1 MDTPLST
8 LPDPPARPLR
18 FADIQALVADDAAR
32 VDALIRTRLASS
44 VALINQVGE
53 HIIAGGKRLRPLV
66 VLLAARAVAGA
77 DGAGASGADPDRQGA
92 VAAAAIIEFIHT
104 ATLLHDDVVDDSDR
118 RRGQA
123 TANALFGNA
132 ASVLVG
138 DFLYTRSFQLM
149 VGTGSM
155 PLMRLLADTTN
166 AIAEGEVLQLL
177 HLNNPDTSQEDYL
190 RVIERKTAILFAAA
204 AELGP
209 LLAGAAAEQQQG
221 LRRYGHCLGMAFQI
235 ADDLLDYVA
244 DESRLGKQL
253 GDDLAEGKPTMP
265 LIHALEHADADEAAL
280 LRTAIREGGRA
291 HMPAVLAAIQR
302 HGSLEHARRQAHAWA
317 DEAEAALAV
326 LPDSPARQA
335 LAFLARFA
343 IARQS

>member
-1 MDTPLST
+1 MGIGRAGPLPVACAAALGPPGTPGRAGLRRT
-8 LPDPPARPLR
+8 YNAPVFHRHGHPLEHTARPACRPLR

-32 VDALIRTRLASS
+32 VDALIRTRQASS

-166 AIAEGEVLQLL
+166 AIAEGEYCSCC
-177 HLNNPDTSQEDYL
+177 T
-190 RVIERKTAILFAAA
+190 
-204 AELGP
+204 
-209 LLAGAAAEQQQG
+209 
-221 LRRYGHCLGMAFQI
+221 
-235 ADDLLDYVA
+235 
-244 DESRLGKQL
+244 
-253 GDDLAEGKPTMP
+253 
-265 LIHALEHADADEAAL
+265 
-280 LRTAIREGGRA
+280 
-291 HMPAVLAAIQR
+291 
-302 HGSLEHARRQAHAWA
+302 
-317 DEAEAALAV
+317 
-326 LPDSPARQA
+326 
-335 LAFLARFA
+335 
-343 IARQS
+343 